1 MKNCEKNFCGTN
13 QESKPKSHT
22 NLNQIGVLTQENK
35 FKDTLSYN
43 LAGGWTTVEDRR
55 SRRGRLMT
63 EDSKLNRLTIHINKR
78 CVKEMSETSSSSE
91 ESDSEVD
98 NIKINEDLS
107 TYEDS

>member
-1 MKNCEKNFCGTN
+1 
-13 QESKPKSHT
+13 
-22 NLNQIGVLTQENK
+22 
-35 FKDTLSYN
+35 
-43 LAGGWTTVEDRR
+43 
-55 SRRGRLMT
+55 MT

-91 ESDSEVD
+91 ESDSEVE